1 NNVVDTRTYWGPE
14 KNFRLEQITTDGSTD
29 GTIQNLNYDD
39 YTPTGFLKH
48 IADDAFNAAL
58 TNTATFT
65 YDDLNRLTVAV
76 SNGYGTKTF
85 EYGDHLGNLTKK
97 DGYVYTYDAGHP
109 HQATNAHTD
118 ALDHDM
124 NGNRIAR
131 GGDSYHYTPD
141 DRLWYVEDSSRTV
154 RFLYDY

>member
-1 NNVVDTRTYWGPE
+1 
-14 KNFRLEQITTDGSTD
+14 
-29 GTIQNLNYDD
+29 
-39 YTPTGFLKH
+39 
-48 IADDAFNAAL
+48 
-58 TNTATFT
+58 
-65 YDDLNRLTVAV
+65 
-76 SNGYGTKTF
+76 
-85 EYGDHLGNLTKK
+85 
-97 DGYVYTYDAGHP
+97 YTYDAGHP

-154 RFLYDY
+154 RFLYDYAGHRVVKSVTGSGASQTRYDGNLAEATSEYLTKYYYLAGTLVASQRVANAQLAALTPNPVIQLVGDPSGRSLLLRVALRPDAQVVALIVTAF